1 MPEKNIDFGKFG
13 ARGIKGSD
21 AVARKL
27 DELAGGIATPVTA
40 KRGWIARL
48 HYLTK
53 SAKSRQSAKDAGL
66 TVTDRTLKAW
76 LERKRSPSKA
86 NLARIDAA
94 YRAVRRQNVA
104 RHLLKRLN
112 RDGRGTRVEIH
123 PLNQSQVPRPLQ
135 RVVEYR
141 AMNVRRWDKIVGAW
155 AVGDYQG
162 LDDAWTIDVLP
173 DLGSQWGQYEYV
185 TNVGFAA

>member
-1 MPEKNIDFGKFG
+1 MPQKNIDFGKYG
-13 ARGIKGSD
+13 ARGVKGSE

-27 DELAGGIATPVTA
+27 DELAGGITTPVTA
-40 KRGWIARL
+40 RRGLMARL
-48 HYLTK
+48 HYLTRT
-53 SAKSRQSAKDAGL
+53 AHARQAARDAGL

-76 LERKRSPSKA
+76 LDGRRRPSKA
-86 NLARIDAA
+86 NLDRIEQT
-94 YRAVRRQNVA
+94 YRSVRRQNVA
-104 RHLLKRLN
+104 RHLLRRLN
-112 RDGRGTRVEIH
+112 ASGGTRVEIH

-141 AMNVRRWDKIVGAW
+141 TMNVRRWDRIVAAW
-155 AVGDYQG
+155 AAGDHQG
-162 LDDAWTIDVLP
+162 LDDAWADTIV

>member
-1 MPEKNIDFGKFG
+1 MPQKNIDFGRFG

-40 KRGWIARL
+40 KRGWMARL
-48 HYLTK
+48 HCLTK
-53 SAKSRQSAKDAGL
+53 STQ
-66 TVTDRTLKAW
+66 TLKAW
-76 LERKRSPSKA
+76 LEDRRRPSKTS
-86 NLARIDAA
+86 LERIDQA
-94 YRAVRRQNVA
+94 YRTVRRHNVA
-104 RHLLKRLN
+104 RHLLRRLN

-123 PLNQSQVPRPLQ
+123 PLNQSQVPQQLQ

-141 AMNVRRWDKIVGAW
+141 TMNVRRWDRIVSSWAAGDHQSLDAAW
-155 AVGDYQG
+155 QD
-162 LDDAWTIDVLP
+162 TIV